1 MIFYV
6 AQGVGL
12 IGMILS
18 FISFQKNEKR
28 KILWIQASSAFTW
41 AVHFIL
47 LGIFIDAGAFT
58 GAGMN
63 LVEIPRNLIFAQKHK
78 KRRQRI
84 LTAVF
89 ITAFVI
95 SGVLTWESIFSLF
108 PIIAMSISTVVFSLQ
123 NPRYIRFFMMP
134 VSIFWL
140 VYNIISFSFAGVLTE
155 SFCLCSILI
164 AIFRFDILKMENK
177 KPE

>member
-1 MIFYV
+1 MQFYI

-18 FISFQKNEKR
+18 FISFQKNDKK

-58 GAGMN
+58 GASMN
-63 LVEIPRNLIFAQKHK
+63 IVEIPRNLIFAKKHK
-78 KRRQRI
+78 KRRQGI
-84 LTAVF
+84 LMAVF
-89 ITAFVI
+89 IAAFVTAGI
-95 SGVLTWESIFSLF
+95 LTWESMFSLF
-108 PIIAMSISTVVFSLQ
+108 PIIGMIISTVVFSLQ
-123 NPRYIRFFMMP
+123 NPRHIRFFMLP
-134 VSIFWL
+134 VSVLWL
-140 VYNIISFSFAGVLTE
+140 VYNIISFSIAGVLTE

-164 AIFRFDILKMENK
+164 AIFRFDILNSPDKNL
-177 KPE
+177 